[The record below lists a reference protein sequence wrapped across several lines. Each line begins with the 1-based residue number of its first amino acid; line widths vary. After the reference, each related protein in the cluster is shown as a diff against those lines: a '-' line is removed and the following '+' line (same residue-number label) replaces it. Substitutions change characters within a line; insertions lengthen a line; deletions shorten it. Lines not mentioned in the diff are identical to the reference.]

1 MTSSDCLQAGAVDVA
16 SLLKMPPRRRS
27 DEERKNAVESLF
39 RVRAVESP
47 ADNSGEKEVWHQGS
61 KGADLFSIVN
71 RTGHVVRQE
80 FVLYDDYFVWT
91 KKGGLRTGSVNE
103 SRGIKDVVKATDDIQ
118 LDASPNVPRLE
129 RGKAA
134 LNSYSGK
141 DAYLLHMRSLLV
153 LAVQGNDVSE
163 LSAVTSALSAAAG
176 QKLRS
181 EAAAASGAGAPKAQ
195 ASLWPYLAAGT
206 VAGFVVVA
214 LIWLMIR

>member
-1 MTSSDCLQAGAVDVA
+1 
-16 SLLKMPPRRRS
+16 MPPRRRS

-80 FVLYDDYFVWT
+80 FVLYDDYFAWT
-91 KKGGLRTGSVNE
+91 KKDGLRTGSVNE
-103 SRGIKDVVKATDDIQ
+103 SRGIKDVVKATDEIQ
-118 LDASPNVPRLE
+118 LDASPNVARLE
-129 RGKAA
+129 RGRIA
-134 LNSYSGK
+134 LDSYSGK
-141 DAYLLHMRSLLV
+141 DAYLRHMRSLLV

-163 LSAVTSALSAAAG
+163 LSAVTSALSAASA
-176 QKLRS
+176 QQLRS
-181 EAAAASGAGAPKAQ
+181 PAPASSASDAAAPKAT
-195 ASLWPYLAAGT
+195 ASLWPYLAGGT